1 MTLAQGGC
9 GERYVNPVSLPWRNG
24 KQPEGGLDG
33 DVKYSLP
40 RWRVTNWLTRTG
52 RPVSRAIH
60 VAQVS
65 TLYSSLAIFYS
76 AAIATLMCAAAIWW
90 RHQTPLFAVWLGL
103 ELGTIGL
110 RIALLN
116 RDRKAAR
123 CGAASG
129 TDLYLLMTALWAA
142 TLGYGA
148 AITTLSGD
156 YAAAIVVNIATA
168 CIAGGMSIRYFG
180 APRFVLLVCS
190 ATLGPMAVAAAF
202 AGDPVLLVTTL
213 QAPLAL
219 FSMAQAAKRLN
230 GMMIATMEAEQAH
243 AHRAAHDPLTGLL
256 NRTGFMQAAA
266 GRSGIG
272 GTLFYLD
279 LDGFKP
285 VNDRHG
291 HEAGDQVLR
300 EVAQRLVRLAGRHGQ
315 AARLGGDEFALLAP
329 VLSPQG
335 IERFGARIVE
345 RITAEAFMLDGATT
359 RIGVSVGAAAMGE
372 GDAIGE
378 TLRRADA
385 ALYGAKT
392 RGGGR
397 VRLAA

>member
-1 MTLAQGGC
+1 MDRDL
-9 GERYVNPVSLPWRNG
+9 
-24 KQPEGGLDG
+24 
-33 DVKYSLP
+33 KYSLP
-40 RWRVTNWLTRTG
+40 RWRVMHWLTRTS

-76 AAIATLMCAAAIWW
+76 AALATLLCAAVIWW
-90 RHQTPLFAVWLGL
+90 RHQTSLFAIWLAL
-103 ELGTIGL
+103 ELGTIAL

-116 RDRKAAR
+116 RDRRAAKR
-123 CGAASG
+123 GTATG
-129 TDLYLLMTALWAA
+129 TDLYLLLTVLWAA
-142 TLGYGA
+142 TLGFGS

-190 ATLGPMAVAAAF
+190 ATLGPMAVSAALAQ
-202 AGDPVLLVTTL
+202 DPVLLVTTI

-219 FSMAQAAKRLN
+219 FSMSQAAKRLN
-230 GMMIATMEAEQAH
+230 GMMIATMEAEAAH

-256 NRTGFMQAAA
+256 NRSGFMHAAA
-266 GRSGIG
+266 GRSGVG

-300 EVAQRLVRLAGRHGQ
+300 EVAQRLVRLAGRHGH

-329 VLSPQG
+329 VLSAG
-335 IERFGARIVE
+335 AIERLGARIVE
-345 RITAEAFMLDGATT
+345 RIASEPFVLDGATA
-359 RIGVSVGAAAMGE
+359 RIGVSVGAVAVGE
-372 GDAIGE
+372 DDAIDDA
-378 TLRRADA
+378 LRRADV

>member
-1 MTLAQGGC
+1 M
-9 GERYVNPVSLPWRNG
+9 
-24 KQPEGGLDG
+24 DG
-33 DVKYSLP
+33 DLKYSLP
-40 RWRVTNWLTRTG
+40 RWRATQWLTRTR

-76 AAIATLMCAAAIWW
+76 AALATLICAAVIWW
-90 RHQTPLFAVWLGL
+90 RHQTPLFAIWLGL

-110 RIALLN
+110 RILLLN
-116 RDRKAAR
+116 RDRRAAKR
-123 CGAASG
+123 GAATG
-129 TDLYLLMTALWAA
+129 TDLYLLMTAFWAA
-142 TLGYGA
+142 TLGYGS

-180 APRFVLLVCS
+180 APRFVLLVCT
-190 ATLGPMAVAAAF
+190 ATLGPMAVSAALAH
-202 AGDPVLLVTTL
+202 DPVLLVTTI

-219 FSMAQAAKRLN
+219 FSMSQAAKRLN
-230 GMMIATMEAEQAH
+230 GMIIATMEAEAAH

-256 NRTGFMQAAA
+256 NRSGFTHAAA
-266 GRSGIG
+266 ARSGVG
-272 GTLFYLD
+272 GTLFYID
-279 LDGFKP
+279 LDGFKQ

-291 HEAGDQVLR
+291 HDAGDQVLC
-300 EVAQRLVRLAGRHGQ
+300 EVGQRLVRLAGRHGHVT
-315 AARLGGDEFALLAP
+315 RLGGDEFVLLAP
-329 VLSPQG
+329 VLSPDA
-335 IERFGARIVE
+335 IERLGTRIVE
-345 RITAEAFMLDGATT
+345 RIADVPYVLDGATA
-359 RIGVSVGAAAMGE
+359 RIGVSVGAAAMVE
-372 GDAIGE
+372 DDAIDAA
-378 TLRRADA
+378 LRRADA

>member
-1 MTLAQGGC
+1 M
-9 GERYVNPVSLPWRNG
+9 
-24 KQPEGGLDG
+24 DG
-33 DVKYSLP
+33 DLKYSLP
-40 RWRVTNWLTRTG
+40 RWRMMNWLTRTG
-52 RPVSRAIH
+52 RPVSRTIH

-76 AAIATLMCAAAIWW
+76 AALATLMCAAVIWW
-90 RHQTPLFAVWLGL
+90 RHQTPQFAIWLGL
-103 ELGTIGL
+103 ELGTIAL
-110 RIALLN
+110 RIVLLN
-116 RDRKAAR
+116 RDRRAAMR
-123 CGAASG
+123 GAATN

-142 TLGYGA
+142 TLGYGS

-180 APRFVLLVCS
+180 APRFVLLVCG
-190 ATLGPMAVAAAF
+190 ATLGPMAASAAL
-202 AGDPVLLVTTL
+202 AGDPVLLVTTI

-219 FSMAQAAKRLN
+219 FSMSQAAKRLN

-256 NRTGFMQAAA
+256 NRAGFMHAAA
-266 GRSGIG
+266 GRCGVG

-300 EVAQRLVRLAGRHGQ
+300 EVAQRLVRLAGRHGHV
-315 AARLGGDEFALLAP
+315 ARLGGDEFALLAP
-329 VLSPQG
+329 VLSPG
-335 IERFGARIVE
+335 ATERLGARIVE
-345 RITAEAFMLDGATT
+345 RVAREPFILDGATV

-372 GDAIGE
+372 DDAIDE
-378 TLRRADA
+378 VLRHADM

-392 RGGGR
+392 RGGGT

>member
-1 MTLAQGGC
+1 M
-9 GERYVNPVSLPWRNG
+9 
-24 KQPEGGLDG
+24 DG
-33 DVKYSLP
+33 DLKYSLP
-40 RWRVTNWLTRTG
+40 RWRAMHWLTRTG

-76 AAIATLMCAAAIWW
+76 AALATLICAAVIWW
-90 RHQTPLFAVWLGL
+90 RHQTPLFAIWLGL
-103 ELGTIGL
+103 ELGTIAL
-110 RIALLN
+110 RVVLLN
-116 RDRKAAR
+116 RDRRAAR
-123 CGAASG
+123 RGAATN

-142 TLGYGA
+142 TLGYGSA
-148 AITTLSGD
+148 VTTLSGD

-190 ATLGPMAVAAAF
+190 VALGPMAVSAAF
-202 AGDPVLLVTTL
+202 AGDPVLLVTTV
-213 QAPLAL
+213 QTPLAL
-219 FSMAQAAKRLN
+219 FSMSQAARRLN
-230 GMMIATMEAEQAH
+230 GMMIATMEAERAH

-256 NRTGFMQAAA
+256 NRAGFTHAAA
-266 GRSGIG
+266 GRSGVG
-272 GTLFYLD
+272 GTLFYID

-300 EVAQRLVRLAGRHGQ
+300 EVAQRLARLAGRHGH

-329 VLSPQG
+329 VLGPDAV
-335 IERFGARIVE
+335 ERLGARIVE
-345 RITAEAFMLDGATT
+345 RIAGDPFVLDGATV
-359 RIGVSVGAAAMGE
+359 RIGVSVGAAAMSE
-372 GDAIGE
+372 EDTIDDA
-378 TLRRADA
+378 LRRADT
-385 ALYGAKT
+385 ALYCAKT

>member
-1 MTLAQGGC
+1 M
-9 GERYVNPVSLPWRNG
+9 
-24 KQPEGGLDG
+24 DG
-33 DVKYSLP
+33 DLKYSLP
-40 RWRVTNWLTRTG
+40 RWRATQWLTRTR

-76 AAIATLMCAAAIWW
+76 AALATLICAAVIWW
-90 RHQTPLFAVWLGL
+90 RHQTPLFAIWLGL

-110 RIALLN
+110 RILLLI
-116 RDRKAAR
+116 RDRRAAKR
-123 CGAASG
+123 GAATG
-129 TDLYLLMTALWAA
+129 TDLYLLMTAFWAG

-180 APRFVLLVCS
+180 APRFVLLVCT
-190 ATLGPMAVAAAF
+190 ATLGPMAASAALAP
-202 AGDPVLLVTTL
+202 DPVLLVTTI

-219 FSMAQAAKRLN
+219 FSMSQAARRLN
-230 GMMIATMEAEQAH
+230 GMMIATMEAEAAH

-256 NRTGFMQAAA
+256 NRSGFTHAAA
-266 GRSGIG
+266 ARSGVG
-272 GTLFYLD
+272 GTLFYID
-279 LDGFKP
+279 LDGFKQ

-291 HEAGDQVLR
+291 HDAGDQVLC
-300 EVAQRLVRLAGRHGQ
+300 EVAQRLVRLAGRHGHV
-315 AARLGGDEFALLAP
+315 ARLGGDEFVLLAP
-329 VLSPQG
+329 VLSPDA
-335 IERFGARIVE
+335 IERLGTRIVE
-345 RITAEAFMLDGATT
+345 RIADVPYVLDGATA
-359 RIGVSVGAAAMGE
+359 RIGVSVGAAAMVE
-372 GDAIGE
+372 GDAIDAA
-378 TLRRADA
+378 LRRADG